1 MLNQP
6 YTWFR
11 QRKKL
16 ITGLEKY
23 CVFTYKGKT
32 MDWGNWSWAKIMKGD
47 THRKNLKLKN
57 NYWKT
62 VSIEVVEGLAS
73 EVNSSTVW

>member
-1 MLNQP
+1 
-6 YTWFR
+6 
-11 QRKKL
+11 
-16 ITGLEKY
+16 
-23 CVFTYKGKT
+23 
-32 MDWGNWSWAKIMKGD
+32 MKGD

-73 EVNSSTVW
+73 EINSSTVW